1 MVFGPNMQ
9 NFEAI
14 ARAFVEN
21 RGTLQVKN
29 ADELESALGLLLS
42 DRDQAAALGQNA
54 LKVVRENL
62 GAIEKTVE
70 MIVEQLDGTD
80 VYIAP

>member
-1 MVFGPNMQ
+1 MANNSLVASSTHGW
-9 NFEAI
+9 A
-14 ARAFVEN
+14 
-21 RGTLQVKN
+21 
-29 ADELESALGLLLS
+29 SAQS
-42 DRDQAAALGQNA
+42 NA

>member
-1 MVFGPNMQ
+1 MAN
-9 NFEAI
+9 NS
-14 ARAFVEN
+14 
-21 RGTLQVKN
+21 L
-29 ADELESALGLLLS
+29 ADLSLGLLLF
-42 DRDQAAALGQNA
+42 DRDQAEALGQNA

-80 VYIAP
+80 VYIAPKRAQLLRLGSEVVRSILVPRIRG